1 MTRDPDTDD
10 RTEIEIL
17 RKVVNELVRRITRL
31 EINAGIKPQP
41 GDDTG
46 ELVARIHLE
55 EGDGP

>member
-17 RKVVNELVRRITRL
+17 RKVVDELIRRITRL

-41 GDDTG
+41 GDDVG
-46 ELVARIHLE
+46 EPVARIHLE